1 MTITMPLARVVLATI
16 AVGGWCVLAHAAPVV
31 WGTPQTISG
40 DSDVS
45 TAGSL
50 LYAYNVGSSTVA
62 ASTVNEVTFAA
73 YPFPV
78 SPSAQTV
85 TVGNVT
91 MTESPD
97 FLVVFNVAS
106 TSSPYSGLSNA
117 YKTMLDAGG
126 GAGAPDAITMTFG
139 GLSIGQPYL
148 FQWWASNAGNIPP
161 VSAVSASATNSVTL
175 DANITGTTGGLG
187 QFVTGTFTADGATQD
202 IVLAGVGGQPLINA
216 FQIRAVP
223 EPSTCAITLAG
234 LACGGYLVR
243 RRRKRA

>member
-1 MTITMPLARVVLATI
+1 MTIKTPLARVVLATL
-16 AVGGWCVLAHAAPVV
+16 VLGGWCALADAAPIV

-50 LYAYNVGSSTVA
+50 VYAYNVGASTVA
-62 ASTVNEVTFAA
+62 ASTVNGVTFAA

-78 SPSAQTV
+78 SSTAQTV
-85 TVGNVT
+85 TVGSVT

-97 FLVVFNVAS
+97 SLVPFNVAS
-106 TSSPYSGLSNA
+106 TSSPYSGLSSA
-117 YKTMLDAGG
+117 YKAMLDAGG

-139 GLSIGQPYL
+139 GLSTGQQYL

-161 VSAVSASATNSVTL
+161 VNSVSASATNSVTL
-175 DANITGTTGGLG
+175 DANLTNTGGGFG
-187 QFVTGTFTADGATQD
+187 QFVTGTFTADGATQA

-223 EPSTCAITLAG
+223 EPSTLAMAFAG
-234 LACGGYLVR
+234 LGFAGYSVFR
-243 RRRKRA
+243 RRRRA